1 MIHFKFILLGVT
13 LSLMVLSCKN
23 GPLNKTQPSQSKY
36 AVTIKKENGVYRLY
50 KNGLPFFVKGAAGY
64 DHISEL
70 AASGAANYNLHF
82 QLEPLAD
89 IHFSQGKPIY
99 LQYTEFNT
107 DRKWHMIF
115 KWMIKSKD

>member
-1 MIHFKFILLGVT
+1 MAARAPQLNAFEQKLNDFSAKSIH
-13 LSLMVLSCKN
+13 
-23 GPLNKTQPSQSKY
+23 P
-36 AVTIKKENGVYRLY
+36 
-50 KNGLPFFVKGAAGY
+50 
-64 DHISEL
+64 EL